1 MSVVQAR
8 GNWLF
13 PMVLAIGLGAISFWL
28 DRITEVKT
36 VEIPL
41 NPKEPKYQFL
51 PNGLI
56 NKGSLV
62 KRLTLQLHA
71 SFRSNLLFIL
81 INQICIYI
89 RMELIFIISRLI
101 RHGILPIA
109 EKLI

>member
-36 VEIPL
+36 VEIP
-41 NPKEPKYQFL
+41 
-51 PNGLI
+51 
-56 NKGSLV
+56 LV